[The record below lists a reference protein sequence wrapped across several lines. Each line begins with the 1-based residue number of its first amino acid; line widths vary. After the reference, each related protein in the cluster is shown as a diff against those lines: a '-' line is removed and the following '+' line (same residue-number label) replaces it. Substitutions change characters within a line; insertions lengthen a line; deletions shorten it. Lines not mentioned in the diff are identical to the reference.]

1 MQELELGENE
11 LGMKVFIN
19 GVPDLA
25 SVPQEMLESILPAL
39 ERGIAGSRMTDGEP
53 QQCRKGQSQKIAGH
67 GNNMNEERRD
77 A

>member
-25 SVPQEMLESILPAL
+25 SVPQEMLGSMLHA
-39 ERGIAGSRMTDGEP
+39 RGREIAGG
-53 QQCRKGQSQKIAGH
+53 
-67 GNNMNEERRD
+67 GNGGGGAAAMPKRAVAKNRGTWE
-77 A
+77 

>member
-1 MQELELGENE
+1 MRELELGENE

-39 ERGIAGSRMTDGEP
+39 EREIAGGIT
-53 QQCRKGQSQKIAGH
+53 
-67 GNNMNEERRD
+67 
-77 A
+77 

>member
-1 MQELELGENE
+1 MRELELGENE

-39 ERGIAGSRMTDGEP
+39 EREIAGVENG
-53 QQCRKGQSQKIAGH
+53 G
-67 GNNMNEERRD
+67 RR
-77 A
+77 AAAMPKRAVAKNRGTWE